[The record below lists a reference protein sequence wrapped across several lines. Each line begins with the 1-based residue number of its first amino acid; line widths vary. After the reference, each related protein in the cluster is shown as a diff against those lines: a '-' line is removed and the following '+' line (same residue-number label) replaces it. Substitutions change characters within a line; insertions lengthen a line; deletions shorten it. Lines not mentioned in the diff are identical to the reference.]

1 MCEHVCDDER
11 LRTPS
16 LMSILVLY
24 RAIILRLPLPG
35 AKRSFFTTL
44 RVVSTFLGERETGRE
59 RRKGG
64 QEDKREEGRKE

>member
-44 RVVSTFLGERETGRE
+44 RVVSTFLGERDGKGEKE
-59 RRKGG
+59 RRA
-64 QEDKREEGRKE
+64 ER